1 MEGKGIESGG
11 GGWRGRTEPGE
22 RIKDAIHRS
31 RHLLEPT
38 LLEILRGG
46 LLSGHFRSSP
56 YGEHHLVLH
65 VTRGCPVTANRLAPI
80 SQLCKEVT

>member
-1 MEGKGIESGG
+1 ME
-11 GGWRGRTEPGE
+11 GRTEPGE
-22 RIKDAIHRS
+22 RIKDAIRRS
-31 RHLLEPT
+31 RRLLEPT

-56 YGEHHLVLH
+56 YGKHHLVLH
-65 VTRGCPVTANRLAPI
+65 VTSRCPVTPNRLASV